1 MCVYRHYRSLEM
13 LWATKFELSITL
25 ITFAH
30 LIKYNQYHEI
40 VTESPMN
47 RPNYNF
53 ISITQCYTHPTEI
66 ISTNFVKFLFLSLTL
81 HCVSKKRHW
90 WQIIMPNF
98 VKIGQSIAEII
109 EIFLDFSRWRPSAIL
124 DLFGAYVDHSRRVLR
139 GPYHCA

>member
-1 MCVYRHYRSLEM
+1 M

-66 ISTNFVKFLFLSLTL
+66 ISTNIVKFLFFVTHSTLCLKKATLMTDHHAKFCQNRSIHCWDNRDFFRFFKMAAICHFGFVWSICGPLAQSTSWSLSLCL
-81 HCVSKKRHW
+81 IW
-90 WQIIMPNF
+90 
-98 VKIGQSIAEII
+98 
-109 EIFLDFSRWRPSAIL
+109 
-124 DLFGAYVDHSRRVLR
+124 LR
-139 GPYHCA
+139 LMQ